1 LTTSPAETPPIYVAD
16 TNVLIWYLTNHPKLS
31 KQVEAI
37 FEAARRGEA
46 HLVVSAISVAEMFFS
61 DKKFGHFTDFAAV
74 YSALKARPEFEFV
87 PFHPDDVL
95 DFEQDAAVPEMHD
108 RIITGLARRLG
119 VPVLTND
126 PLIIQSGLVKVE
138 W

>member
-1 LTTSPAETPPIYVAD
+1 MVD
-16 TNVLIWYLTNHPKLS
+16 TNALIWYLTNHPRLS
-31 KQVEAI
+31 KQAESV

-46 HLVVSAISVAEMFFS
+46 RLVVSAISVAEMFFA
-61 DKKFGHFTDFAAV
+61 DKKFGFFADFHAM
-74 YSALKARPEFEFV
+74 YDALKARPEFEFV
-87 PFHPDDVL
+87 PFQADDVL

-108 RIITGLARRLG
+108 RIISGLARRLG

-126 PLIIQSGLVKVE
+126 PLIIASGVVTVE

>member
-1 LTTSPAETPPIYVAD
+1 LTTSPTETPSTYVVD
-16 TNVLIWYLTNHPKLS
+16 TNALIWYLTDHPRLS
-31 KQVEAI
+31 KQAGAI

-46 HLVVSAISVAEMFFS
+46 QLIVSAISVAEIYFS
-61 DKKFGHFTDFAAV
+61 DKKFGHFADFAAV
-74 YSALKARPEFEFV
+74 YSALKSRPEFEFLS
-87 PFHPDDVL
+87 FHPDDVL
-95 DFEQDAAVPEMHD
+95 DFDQDAAVPEMHD

-126 PLIIQSGLVKVE
+126 PQIVQSGLVKAE

>member
-1 LTTSPAETPPIYVAD
+1 MTISPAETPATYVVD
-16 TNVLIWYLTNHPKLS
+16 TSALIWYLTNHPQLS
-31 KQVEAI
+31 KQVETI
-37 FEAARRGEA
+37 FEAARRGEV

-74 YSALKARPEFEFV
+74 YRALKARPEFEFV
-87 PFHPDDVL
+87 PFDSDDVL
-95 DFEQDAAVPEMHD
+95 DFDQDAAVPEMHD
-108 RIITGLARRLG
+108 RIIAGLARRLG

-126 PLIIQSGLVKVE
+126 PHIVQSGLVKTE

>member
-1 LTTSPAETPPIYVAD
+1 MTTSPIEMPPTYVVD
-16 TNVLIWYLTNHPKLS
+16 TNALIWYLTSHPRLS

-37 FEAARRGEA
+37 FEAAGNGEA
-46 HLVVSAISVAEMFFS
+46 HLIVSAISIAEMYFS
-61 DKKFGHFTDFAAV
+61 DKKFGHFADFAAV
-74 YSALKARPEFEFV
+74 YNALKARPEFELLPV
-87 PFHPDDVL
+87 HPDDVL
-95 DFEQDAAVPEMHD
+95 DFDQDAAVPEMHD

-126 PLIIQSGLVKVE
+126 PQIIQSGLVTVE